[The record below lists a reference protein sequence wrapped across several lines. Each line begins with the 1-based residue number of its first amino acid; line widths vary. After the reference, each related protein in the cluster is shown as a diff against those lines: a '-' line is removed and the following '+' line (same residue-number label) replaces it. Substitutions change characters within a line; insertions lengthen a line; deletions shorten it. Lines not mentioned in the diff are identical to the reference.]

1 MNNELQPSNNI
12 ITLKDWM
19 RPLLG
24 IFSGVLGGFLMF
36 ASMDSGAN
44 LFFEESDVANSLFN
58 DFEYSYLSDILIWGD
73 HWIFRTIGSFACTLW
88 GGFLGGLISRRKGK
102 IIGLI
107 SSIPT
112 SIIWLAYYIISF
124 SGDIVIGDY
133 YFEVYTTLPLK
144 IMAFVLTIGSLIVG
158 YIGGET
164 GEDFSYEFSEYFDKR
179 KFSLLGIKWYHYL
192 WLPLPLHFIILQ
204 SIWVIL
210 YSSDFL
216 ILSWTNI
223 YSIIPMIFLI
233 PLYYSLY
240 LTVTGLSKGY
250 IILSGID
257 NIPQLKN
264 RILGVLKFGCGFP
277 LLAMLIQ
284 SAVGLIGYGISKLFG

>member
-223 YSIIPMIFLI
+223 YSIYSNDFSDTSILFFISDGYRI
-233 PLYYSLY
+233 IKRLYNF
-240 LTVTGLSKGY
+240 KW
-250 IILSGID
+250 D
-257 NIPQLKN
+257 
-264 RILGVLKFGCGFP
+264 R
-277 LLAMLIQ
+277 
-284 SAVGLIGYGISKLFG
+284 